1 MKTVLINT
9 TSVVFSMVQSFEKLV
24 FILSGQGICCL
35 LWTVKFYYI
44 KKNVP
49 VDHVLKQMKLVSW
62 QGCPQFR
69 QAFCF
74 FLVPLCN
81 VRIVPQFRL

>member
-9 TSVVFSMVQSFEKLV
+9 TSVAFSMVKSFEKLV
-24 FILSGQGICCL
+24 FILSGQGICYL
-35 LWTVKFYYI
+35 LWTVKFHYI
-44 KKNVP
+44 NKNVP

-62 QGCPQFR
+62 QGQFR

-74 FLVPLCN
+74 FLVALCN
-81 VRIVPQFRL
+81 VRIVPHFRL